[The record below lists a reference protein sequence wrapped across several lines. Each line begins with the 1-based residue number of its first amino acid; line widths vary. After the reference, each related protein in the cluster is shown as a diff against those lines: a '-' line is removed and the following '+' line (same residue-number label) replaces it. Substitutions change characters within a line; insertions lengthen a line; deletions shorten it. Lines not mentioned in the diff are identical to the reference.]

1 MRIIALSDSV
11 SAARSA
17 ARSAAF
23 APEFSH
29 DGSPCFEVEC
39 TFLSTGKTDDNFSTL
54 IIPHLSITTLLP
66 TRMCIDHSVT
76 IRIIPGEVPTH
87 YQHTA
92 IGVDI
97 KTSLFAPRSE
107 CIQAERCGEC
117 V

>member
-1 MRIIALSDSV
+1 MRIIFNACGTLSDSV
-11 SAARSA
+11 SA

-76 IRIIPGEVPTH
+76 IRIIPGEVPTPILYAGQ
-87 YQHTA
+87 YQH
-92 IGVDI
+92 
-97 KTSLFAPRSE
+97 F
-107 CIQAERCGEC
+107 
-117 V
+117 